1 MFQLKVAH
9 IVFNSETAIFTFK
22 RSFETKKSLTCP
34 TTSPRIKSYFDLNM
48 IKQTKGLKKAF
59 PLVSFFLL
67 KLLKGDNLA
76 PTINSLFMRYG
87 SGKALIERLG
97 RIKSRLPNIS
107 SISFGECGLAK
118 LKDFDKEGVFEHF

>member
-1 MFQLKVAH
+1 
-9 IVFNSETAIFTFK
+9 
-22 RSFETKKSLTCP
+22 
-34 TTSPRIKSYFDLNM
+34 M

-59 PLVSFFLL
+59 PLVFFLL
-67 KLLKGDNLA
+67 KLLKGNNLA

-97 RIKSRLPNIS
+97 RIKSRLPNIN